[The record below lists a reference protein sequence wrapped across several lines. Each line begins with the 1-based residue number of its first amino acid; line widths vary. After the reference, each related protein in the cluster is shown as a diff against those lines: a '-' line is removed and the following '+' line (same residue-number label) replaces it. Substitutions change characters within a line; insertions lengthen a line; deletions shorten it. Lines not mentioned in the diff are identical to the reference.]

1 MATKKNATKKQTRT
15 KAPRP
20 RGTVTKQVGIRLMQR
35 NIDWLNEQSIAAGV
49 SRSAF
54 VDKLLD
60 SLRETQGKVDQAGI
74 FDMYSSELDRLI
86 DQVVERRLAERRG
99 ES

>member
-1 MATKKNATKKQTRT
+1 MATKKQTRT

-20 RGTVTKQVGIRLMQR
+20 AGTATRQMGTRLTER
-35 NIDWLNEQSIAAGV
+35 NIAWLDEQSRAAGV

-54 VDKLLD
+54 LDKLLD
-60 SLRETQGKVDQAGI
+60 SLRETQGRMAQGGI
-74 FDMYSSELDRLI
+74 FDMYQPEIDRLI

-99 ES
+99 D

>member
-1 MATKKNATKKQTRT
+1 MAKKKQTRT

-20 RGTVTKQVGIRLMQR
+20 AGTFTKQMGSRLTER
-35 NIDWLNEQSIAAGV
+35 NIAWLDEQSRAAGV

-54 VDKLLD
+54 LDKLLD
-60 SLRETQGKVDQAGI
+60 SLRETQGKVAQSGI
-74 FDMYSSELDRLI
+74 FDMYSSEMDRLI